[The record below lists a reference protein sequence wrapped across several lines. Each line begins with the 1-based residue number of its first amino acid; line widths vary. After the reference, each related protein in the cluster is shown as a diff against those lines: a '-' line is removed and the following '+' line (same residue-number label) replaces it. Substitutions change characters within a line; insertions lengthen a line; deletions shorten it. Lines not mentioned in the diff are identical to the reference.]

1 MELKSITFP
10 GLENK
15 YQIPD
20 PSQFAPASHKHDF
33 LVDVGSAS
41 YRPGMQYSGSPTNPT
56 YVAVWEYNQSA
67 NGTQPNVL
75 VRAIE
80 AEKARALIGAVGYKL
95 LWENASPASAFTEQ
109 TISLN
114 LSDYSQV
121 LVYFR
126 VYNGDSTYSEET
138 FGVHGL
144 VGNWCIATC
153 NSEKGSTPTQRAFR
167 ITTTG
172 IAFSLAYYA
181 SSFGGDL
188 KWSSNLLIPTKI
200 YGIKGVS

>member
-33 LVDVGSAS
+33 LVDVGSTS

-56 YVAVWEYNQSA
+56 YVAAWEYNQSA

-75 VRAIE
+75 VRALE

-95 LWENASPASAFTEQ
+95 LWENARPTSPFDAQ
-109 TISLN
+109 TVSLA

-126 VYNGDSTYSEET
+126 VYSGSGTYSEET

-144 VGNWCIATC
+144 VGNLCMATS
-153 NSEKGSTPTQRAFR
+153 NGETGYSPSQRAFQ
-167 ITTTG
+167 ITNTG
-172 IAFSLAYYA
+172 IKFSLAYYA
-181 SSFGGDL
+181 TSIGGSL
-188 KWSSNLLIPTKI
+188 SWSSNLLIPTKI